1 MEILISEVFGIAT
14 DTVRDELGFDSIDSW
29 DSLTHMQLITALE
42 DSYKIQ
48 FTGDEIAE
56 MRSVGAA
63 RAALRAHGVAV

>member
-1 MEILISEVFGIAT
+1 MEKLISEVFGIAV
-14 DTVRDELGFDSIDSW
+14 DAVSDELDFDSIGSW

-48 FTGDEIAE
+48 FSGDEIAD

-63 RAALRAHGVAV
+63 RAALRAHGVAA